1 MLQLRIQHTGLL
13 NRDQFHSP
21 SIWTVLRG
29 EQLVCMWLVLDRGF
43 AEGTAWS
50 LVFVALAVSI
60 DPAHEEDFGLRPAR
74 GLEHVGL

>member
-1 MLQLRIQHTGLL
+1 M
-13 NRDQFHSP
+13 
-21 SIWTVLRG
+21 
-29 EQLVCMWLVLDRGF
+29 CMWLVLDRGF